1 MSSTPSLPPHSSR
14 PLSALLS
21 QTLIAFTLELDNEF
35 ERRMLQ
41 AGFRGIG
48 LSLTVWSNL
57 FRFLADDGVPVREL
71 MASPFGERK
80 WILPM
85 LGCLERWGFISL
97 DSSPAGDRL
106 PTAHRHRRSG
116 QLVREGFGSGRGIRQ
131 AWVVR
136 LTDKGHC
143 AHATWTPVFEL
154 IERRWKARLGDAVV
168 GDLRASLQR
177 VVDGLDVELPDA
189 IPPGERGS
197 PFRPA

>member
-1 MSSTPSLPPHSSR
+1 
-14 PLSALLS
+14 
-21 QTLIAFTLELDNEF
+21 
-35 ERRMLQ
+35 MLQ
-41 AGFRGIG
+41 AGSRGIG

-136 LTDKGHC
+136 LTDKGH
-143 AHATWTPVFEL
+143 
-154 IERRWKARLGDAVV
+154 
-168 GDLRASLQR
+168 LRACDVDAR
-177 VVDGLDVELPDA
+177 VRADRATLEGALGRRGRGRSTGVVAAGCRRLDVE
-189 IPPGERGS
+189 PPTRFHPENAS